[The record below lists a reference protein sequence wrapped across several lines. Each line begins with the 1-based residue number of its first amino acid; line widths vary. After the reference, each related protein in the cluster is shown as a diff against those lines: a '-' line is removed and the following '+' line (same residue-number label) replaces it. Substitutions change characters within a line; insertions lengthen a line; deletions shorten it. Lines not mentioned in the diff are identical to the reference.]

1 MAPPGDI
8 IALIVTSQPDQARD
22 FYEQKLGLP
31 LVEDEQ
37 FALVFDVNGI
47 MLRVTKLETHSPAP
61 FTVLGFDV
69 VDISS
74 EIFRLTTKGI
84 IFEQFE
90 GLEQDERGICTF
102 SDGTQVAWFRDP
114 DGNMLSLTE
123 FGQSHMSRKKQS

>member
-1 MAPPGDI
+1 MAPPGKI
-8 IALIVTSQPDQARD
+8 ISLIVTTQPDAARE
-22 FYEQKLGLP
+22 FYQDRLGLA
-31 LVEDEQ
+31 LIEDEQ

-47 MLRVTKLETHSPAP
+47 MLRITKLETLTPAP

-69 VDISS
+69 SNISVEVS
-74 EIFRLTTKGI
+74 RLTARGI

-90 GLEQDERGICTF
+90 GLEQDERGVCTF

-123 FGQSHMSRKKQS
+123 FGPSHKSRLN

>member
-1 MAPPGDI
+1 MTPPGDV
-8 IALIVTSQPDQARD
+8 IALIVTTQPEKARE
-22 FYEQKLGLP
+22 FYEQRLGLT

-47 MLRVTKLETHSPAP
+47 MLRITKLETLSPAP

-69 VDISS
+69 SDISS
-74 EIFRLTTKGI
+74 EITRLTDNGI

-90 GLEQDERGICTF
+90 GLEQDLRGICTF

-123 FGQSHMSRKKQS
+123 FSASHMSRRR

>member
-1 MAPPGDI
+1 MTPPGDI
-8 IALIVTSQPDQARD
+8 IALIVTTQPDQARD
-22 FYEQKLGLP
+22 FYEGRLGLP

-69 VDISS
+69 ADISS
-74 EIFRLTTKGI
+74 EITRLITKGI

-114 DGNMLSLTE
+114 DGNLLSLTE
-123 FGQSHMSRKKQS
+123 FGHSHLFQKNLG

>member
-8 IALIVTSQPDQARD
+8 IALIVTTQPDQARE
-22 FYEQKLGLP
+22 FYGQRLGLP
-31 LVEDEQ
+31 VVEDEQ

-74 EIFRLTTKGI
+74 EISRLTTKGI

-114 DGNMLSLTE
+114 DDNMLSLTE
-123 FGQSHMSRKKQS
+123 FGQSHMSQKN

>member
-8 IALIVTSQPDQARD
+8 IALLVTTQPDEARE

-31 LVEDEQ
+31 LIEDEQ

-69 VDISS
+69 ADISS
-74 EIFRLTTKGI
+74 EITRLSTKGI
-84 IFEQFE
+84 LFEQFE
-90 GLEQDERGICTF
+90 GLEQDARGICTF
-102 SDGTQVAWFRDP
+102 SDGTQVA
-114 DGNMLSLTE
+114 
-123 FGQSHMSRKKQS
+123 